1 MHKTNSVFDKYSQSI
16 ADYMEG
22 SLPPYSPHTPHL
34 EEAMLYSLIP
44 TGKAIRPLLALSS
57 YKLFAHSHREA
68 IPMATC
74 IEMLH
79 TYTLVHDDLPS
90 MDNDAIRRGRAS
102 THVAYSDWLAT
113 LAGDALLTKAFE
125 IMSSN
130 TRFNS
135 DVRINAIAKLAQYA
149 GHTGLIAGQVA
160 DMSYSLAGMSTMSN
174 LSKES
179 VLEFIHTNKTAALF
193 RYSCEL
199 GGILAE
205 ASPRDTS
212 TIALFGE
219 KLGLAFQIYDDI
231 EDSSSHQDDDKL
243 TYPSVVGLSEST
255 KLYKQLLA
263 ESLAL
268 LDNFAVPAYNS
279 EALADL
285 ITLANSIGNEFGN
298 DTPDD
303 TPDNTPDNT
312 PMATP

>member
-1 MHKTNSVFDKYSQSI
+1 MHKLNAVSDKYCKTI
-16 ADYMEG
+16 ADYMKA
-22 SLPPYSPHTPHL
+22 SLPTYSPHTPRL
-34 EEAMLYSLIP
+34 EEAMLYSLLP
-44 TGKAIRPLLALSS
+44 TGKALRPLLTLSS
-57 YKLFAHSHREA
+57 YKLFAHTHREA
-68 IPMATC
+68 IPMAVC
-74 IEMLH
+74 VEMLH

-90 MDNDAIRRGRAS
+90 MDNDAFRRGRAS
-102 THVAYSDWLAT
+102 THAAYGDWLAT
-113 LAGDALLTKAFE
+113 LAGDALLTKVFE

-130 TRFNS
+130 TRFSS
-135 DVRINAIAKLAQYA
+135 DVRVNAITKLAQYA

-160 DMSYSLAGMSTMSN
+160 DMSYSLTGMSTMSN

-179 VLEFIHTNKTAALF
+179 VLEFIHTNKTASLF

-231 EDSSSHQDDDKL
+231 EDSDSHQDDDKL
-243 TYPSVVGLSEST
+243 TYPSIFGLSESI
-255 KLYKQLLA
+255 KLYKQLLS

-268 LDNFAVPAYNS
+268 LDNFTVPAYNS

-285 ITLANSIGNEFGN
+285 ITLANSIGTKPSN
-298 DTPDD
+298 DDS
-303 TPDNTPDNT
+303 
-312 PMATP
+312 